1 MAHRVVEFRV
11 RTAQDVLEQGRD
23 EPGPADADKG
33 KSRCL
38 DDQIVASRVAKAEM
52 LAPHDD
58 RENDYRSRGIS
69 IQWDRPRSV
78 TKRKNSLAP
87 DERARARSSMNGS
100 IKRKPMAS
108 KDNPSTAR
116 SHSVK

>member
-58 RENDYRSRGIS
+58 RENDYRSRGDQHPMGPAEICDEAEELLGARRES
-69 IQWDRPRSV
+69 PRPLQHEWIDQEE
-78 TKRKNSLAP
+78 TDGEQGQP
-87 DERARARSSMNGS
+87 Q
-100 IKRKPMAS
+100 
-108 KDNPSTAR
+108 
-116 SHSVK
+116 HSPFA